1 MNKEE
6 LINGLNDKQK
16 EAVLATD
23 GPCLVIAGAGSGKTK
38 VLTHKIAYDIESG
51 IKPWNIL
58 AITFTN
64 KAANEMKERI
74 EKLIGD
80 AAKDL
85 WMGTF
90 HSICVR
96 ILRRYID
103 RIGYKTDFV
112 IFDTSDQKT
121 LIKECLKTLKVDDKI
136 FTDRGVLS
144 EISNGKN
151 EMLEPKAYGVKYAG
165 DFRKKTI
172 AEIYELYQRRLKE
185 NNAIDFDDIIN
196 FTIKILSENPDV
208 LDYYTEKFKYILVD
222 EYQDTNKAQ
231 FTLVS
236 LLASKYGNVT
246 AVGDNDQGIYSFR
259 GADISNILNFER
271 DFPGTRIIKLEQNY
285 RCTGNILKAANAV
298 IKHNENK
305 YDKKLWTENE
315 EGHLPCI
322 YCGEDEYDEGRYIVE
337 QINHLKTEEYY
348 KNSDFTILY
357 RMNAQSRAIEDIL
370 MREGIPYKV
379 IGGLKFYERKE
390 IKDIIAYLRLIHNSA
405 DNLSLKRIINEPKRG
420 IGKTSIDQ
428 IQEISGKTGNSMY
441 EIIRNAQEYGLTRV
455 FSNSR
460 DFIEQIEYLKSK
472 KDELKI
478 SDLIKE
484 TLNKTGYT
492 KALENE
498 NSVEAET
505 RIENLEEFL
514 TVAIEFEEESADNTL
529 AEFLEN
535 ITLSSDIDGMEDQ
548 DNSIT
553 LMTLHSAKG
562 LEFPVVFLVGMEE
575 GIFPGYKSI
584 GEPQA
589 LEEERRLFYVGI
601 TRAKQYLYLTCAK
614 HRTIFGSTSYNQVSR
629 FVKEIPEELLEG
641 YAEVV
646 ERKSVD
652 KEEFKDYGY
661 RWSYGKG
668 QTVKTFKMSEEDK
681 SAVAKTIGEQGA
693 KSEYQY
699 RTAESFLNSIK
710 QNNQTNDVDL
720 SKYQVGQRVYHKKF
734 GEGTITKLEQEGND
748 VKVNLEFDKAGHK
761 RLMAKFAGLEIIG

>member
-1 MNKEE
+1 MNKEKIIE
-6 LINGLNDKQK
+6 GLNDKQK
-16 EAVLATD
+16 EAVLATE

-38 VLTHKIAYDIESG
+38 VLTHKSAYEIANG
-51 IKPWNIL
+51 VKPWNIL

-90 HSICVR
+90 HSICVK

-103 RIGYKTDFV
+103 RVGYKTDFV

-121 LIKECLKTLKVDDKI
+121 LIKECIKALKVDDKL
-136 FTDRGVLS
+136 FTDRGVLT

-151 EMLEPKAYGVKYAG
+151 ELLEPKAYGVKYAG
-165 DFRKKTI
+165 DFRREKI
-172 AEIYELYQRRLKE
+172 AELYALYQQKLKE
-185 NNAIDFDDIIN
+185 NNALDFDDIIN
-196 FTIKILSENPDV
+196 LTIKILTENPDV
-208 LDYYTEKFKYILVD
+208 LDYYTEKFQYVLVD

-231 FTLVS
+231 FMLVS
-236 LLASKYGNVT
+236 MLASKYGNIT

-271 DFPGTRIIKLEQNY
+271 DFPGTKIIKLEQNY

-305 YDKKLWTENE
+305 YDKKLWTQNE
-315 EGHLPCI
+315 EGKIPCI
-322 YCGEDEYDEGRYIVE
+322 YNGEDEYDEARYIVE
-337 QINHLKTEEYY
+337 QIEHLKREEYY
-348 KNSDFTILY
+348 KNSDFVVLY

-370 MREGIPYKV
+370 MREGLPYKV

-390 IKDIIAYLRLIHNSA
+390 IKDIIAYLRLIHNTA

-420 IGKTSIDQ
+420 IGKTSLDRV
-428 IQEISGKTGNSMY
+428 QEISENSGIPMY
-441 EIIRNAQEYGLTRV
+441 EIIKDADKYELSRV
-455 FSNSR
+455 YAYSR
-460 DFIEQIEYLKSK
+460 EFIEQIEYLREQ
-472 KDELKI
+472 KDKIKI

-492 KALENE
+492 KALELE

-514 TVAIEFEEESADNTL
+514 TVAIEFEEQEADNTL

-548 DNSIT
+548 EDSVT

-614 HRTIFGSTSYNQVSR
+614 HRTIFGATSYNQVSR
-629 FVKEIPEELLEG
+629 FVQEIPEELLEG
-641 YAEVV
+641 YAEMV
-646 ERKSVD
+646 SSGS
-652 KEEFKDYGY
+652 KEDEFKDSGY

-668 QTVKTFKMSEEDK
+668 QTVKTYKMDEEDK
-681 SAVAKTIGEQGA
+681 KNTAKILQENKTSGFQF
-693 KSEYQY
+693 

-710 QNNQTNDVDL
+710 QNNQNSNVDL

-734 GEGTITKLEQEGND
+734 GEGTINYVEQEGD
-748 VKVNLEFDKAGHK
+748 DLKVDITFEKSGHK
-761 RLMAKFAGLEIIG
+761 RLMAKFAGLEVL